1 MAKQWFVGKTKQ
13 GQETI
18 AERHL
23 RRQHFE
29 TYLPMYV
36 NEWCRF
42 PRLRPFLP
50 SYIFIQ
56 LDLTQAWLCV
66 KHTIGMRSL
75 LCVGEAPQSLSGA
88 VIEDLKARE
97 RHGVIQLPPEFVC
110 RFKKGERVKIK
121 GTGVEA
127 LFGEP
132 LDHKRAEVFI
142 TLFGRSNKL
151 VVPFMKLSTAPFAA
165 VA

>member
-23 RRQHFE
+23 RRQSFE
-29 TYLPMYV
+29 TYLPMYI

-50 SYIFIQ
+50 SYIFIR
-56 LDLTQAWLCV
+56 LDLTQAWMCV
-66 KHTIGMRSL
+66 KYTIGMRSL
-75 LCVGEAPQSLSGA
+75 LCVGETPRSLSST
-88 VIEDLKARE
+88 VIEDLKKRE
-97 RHGVIQLPPEFVC
+97 RHGVINLPPEFVC
-110 RFKKGERVKIK
+110 KFKKGEKVKIK

-132 LDHKRAEVFI
+132 LDHKRARVFI
-142 TLFGRSNKL
+142 DLLGRSNEL
-151 VVPFMKLSTAPFAA
+151 IVPILKLSTSPFAA